1 MRVVKAPRGGEARHG
16 PVRRWELLLRRCG
29 EISGAQPC
37 RVVRNRHSI
46 PLIFAMHHSPTDSLD
61 GSLNAAV
68 THFEMSDASF
78 RQGALYALVYV
89 IFALTITAT
98 AVWVWPRL
106 GPWFWAHI

>member
-1 MRVVKAPRGGEARHG
+1 MGTFAETLWRNF
-16 PVRRWELLLRRCG
+16 RCTTV
-29 EISGAQPC
+29 PC
-37 RVVRNRHSI
+37 RAKPAFDSANLR
-46 PLIFAMHHSPTDSLD
+46 HSPTDSLD
-61 GSLNAAV
+61 GSQNAAV